1 MLSKKTMVFG
11 LVMLAL
17 VAFMGCA
24 KAPQEAIDAAQAA
37 LDAAKAVEADRYAAD
52 LYNAAK
58 DTLDAA
64 LSEVQTQN
72 GKFALTRSYGTA
84 QTLLAAAT
92 NAANAAKD
100 AAGANKAKVQAEAQ
114 QFLLDAQAAVNASK
128 ELLRRAPRGKETR
141 AALEAMQTDMAAIE
155 ATLAEANTA
164 MSSGDYLTARDKAN
178 ASMSNAN
185 SIAEEIKTAMAKK
198 KALAGRR

>member
-52 LYNAAK
+52 LYNAAM
-58 DTLDAA
+58 DAA